1 MGTSHQKV
9 GDLLGLNMVFFYQ
22 RYGDVV
28 DHDGIYGIIMIIMII
43 TMIITIMI
51 WLLNYHCLFDDYCK
65 KGIIMIILRFKK
77 IGDYHNELG
86 NPCLSNRGPTS

>member
-65 KGIIMIILRFKK
+65 KGIIMIILRLKK
-77 IGDYHNELG
+77 NWG
-86 NPCLSNRGPTS
+86 LSQ